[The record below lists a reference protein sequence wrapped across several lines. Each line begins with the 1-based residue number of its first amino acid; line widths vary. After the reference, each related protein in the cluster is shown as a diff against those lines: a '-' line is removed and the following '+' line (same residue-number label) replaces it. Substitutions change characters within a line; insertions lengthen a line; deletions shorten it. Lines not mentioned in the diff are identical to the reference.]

1 MVKRKINLGSL
12 RSQRWYGPE
21 DMRGTSHRARSRQL
35 GYSSED
41 FGGKPCVGII
51 NTWSDMNT
59 CHSHFKQRVE
69 EIKRGVYESGGFP
82 IELPAMSLGEIMVKP
97 STMLYRNFLAMEAEE
112 LIRCHPIDGVVL
124 MGGCDKTTPALLM
137 AALTMDL
144 PAIYMPAGPMLRG
157 YYAGETLGSGTDV
170 LRYWADKRAGLIDQ
184 DTFENVV
191 GGLSRSAGTCMV
203 MGTAATMMSIAETL
217 GLALPGSSSIPA
229 VDSHHALMAS
239 ATGRR
244 IVEMIWEDLKPSDIL
259 NQSSFDNATIVDMAL
274 GGSTNAMIHLIAV
287 AGRAGIKLDLDQFD
301 KISRTIPVIANI
313 KPSGKFLMEDF
324 YYAGGLK
331 ALLLRLADK
340 LDLDAKTITGGT
352 LSENIKGAEV
362 YDNDVILP
370 LDKPL
375 YHEGG
380 TAILKGNLAPNGCV
394 IKQTAADPKFYK
406 HKGKAVVFSNYSDLS
421 ARIDDPKL
429 VVDENSVL
437 VLQNSGPVGAPGMPE
452 WGMLP
457 IPKKLL
463 KKGVRD
469 MVRISD
475 CRMSGTAY
483 GTCILHISPEAAI
496 GGPLALVKDG
506 DIIELNIHDREL
518 NLLVD
523 KKELEKRKL
532 KWKAPKFPASR
543 GYTALFA
550 QHVTQAHE
558 GCDFDFLHFGEPTP
572 EPLIF

>member
-1 MVKRKINLGSL
+1 MAKRKKKLKDL

-21 DMRGTSHRARSRQL
+21 DMRASSHRARSRQM
-35 GYSSED
+35 GYSTAD
-41 FGGKPCVGII
+41 FAGKPRIGII

-69 EIKRGVYESGGFP
+69 EIKRGVYEAGGFP

-97 STMLYRNFLAMEAEE
+97 STMLYRNFLAMEVEE

-137 AALTMDL
+137 ASFTMDL

-170 LRYWADKRAGLIDQ
+170 LRYWADRRAGLIDQ
-184 DTFENVV
+184 ETFENVI

-203 MGTAATMMSIAETL
+203 MGTAATMMSLAETL
-217 GLALPGSSSIPA
+217 GMALPGSSSIPA
-229 VDSHHALMAS
+229 VDSSHALMAT

-244 IVEMIWEDLKPSDIL
+244 IVDMVWEDLRPSLIITEA
-259 NQSSFDNATIVDMAL
+259 SFDNATVIDMAL

-287 AGRAGIKLDLDQFD
+287 AGRAGIKLDLDRFD
-301 KISRTIPVIANI
+301 TISRKTPVLGNI
-313 KPSGKFLMEDF
+313 KPSGKYLMEDF
-324 YYAGGLK
+324 YYAGGLRG
-331 ALLLRLADK
+331 LMIRLK
-340 LDLDAKTITGGT
+340 ERLDLTAKTVTGGT
-352 LSENIKGAEV
+352 LGDSIEGTTIYN
-362 YDNDVILP
+362 DDVILP
-370 LDKPL
+370 LDTPL

-380 TAILKGNLAPNGCV
+380 TAILRGNLAPDGCV
-394 IKQTAADPKFYK
+394 IKQTAADPKFLQ
-406 HKGKAVVFSNYSDLS
+406 HHGKAIVFKDYVDLS
-421 ARIDDPKL
+421 ARIDDPNL
-429 VVDENSVL
+429 DVDENSVL
-437 VLQNSGPVGAPGMPE
+437 VLQNAGPIGAPGMPE

-483 GTCILHISPEAAI
+483 GTCILHVSPEAAV

-506 DIIELNIHDREL
+506 DIIKLDVPNRTLNMDVSEAELNRR
-518 NLLVD
+518 
-523 KKELEKRKL
+523 KRK
-532 KWKAPKFPASR
+532 WTPPPYPASR

-550 QHVTQAHE
+550 KHVTQAHE
-558 GCDFDFLHFGEPTP
+558 GCDFDFLHAGEPTP